1 MFAARAPVHLTHTK
15 TPKIFHFA
23 LLSAICAGSRG
34 LLVSIWPLLIYQS
47 WQNFETVSLIYLFL
61 GISGLIWTGLV
72 PVIIRWL
79 PRRWTMTF
87 GISLNIFGCLLVLTK
102 QPVLMTFGLLMDG
115 LGTITF
121 LICLN
126 AYVLDYISRIEL
138 GKNESM
144 RLAFSAI
151 CWSVGPL
158 SGVLLMN
165 WWFPAPFIFALF
177 LSVILMISFWLLRL
191 GNGKQISKSSGPAP
205 NPFAYLRRFIYQP
218 RLVSGWLFA
227 VARSCGWLVYIVYLP
242 IYCIESGLGNLV
254 GAVAL
259 SVTNLFLFF
268 SPFLLR
274 VVIKNG
280 VRISVIGSFCT
291 AALAF
296 GLAWIL
302 ADHAWWTFATLFV
315 GSCALIMLDVC
326 GSLPFLMAVKPSER
340 TEMSAVYSSFQSVS
354 GILVPAAASI
364 ILLVSPIPGIFAVTS
379 LSLGSMAFLARKLH
393 SRLGS
398 AK

>member
-1 MFAARAPVHLTHTK
+1 MRLLDRAVGWYILFIYLYIVLKAGWVISLVP
-15 TPKIFHFA
+15 
-23 LLSAICAGSRG
+23 LLS
-34 LLVSIWPLLIYQS
+34 L
-47 WQNFETVSLIYLFL
+47 
-61 GISGLIWTGLV
+61 
-72 PVIIRWL
+72 
-79 PRRWTMTF
+79 
-87 GISLNIFGCLLVLTK
+87 
-102 QPVLMTFGLLMDG
+102 
-115 LGTITF
+115 
-121 LICLN
+121 
-126 AYVLDYISRIEL
+126 
-138 GKNESM
+138 
-144 RLAFSAI
+144 
-151 CWSVGPL
+151 
-158 SGVLLMN
+158 
-165 WWFPAPFIFALF
+165 
-177 LSVILMISFWLLRL
+177 
-191 GNGKQISKSSGPAP
+191 
-205 NPFAYLRRFIYQP
+205 
-218 RLVSGWLFA
+218 
-227 VARSCGWLVYIVYLP
+227 LP
-242 IYCIESGLGNLV
+242 IYFC
-254 GAVAL
+254 
-259 SVTNLFLFF
+259 FF

-302 ADHAWWTFATLFV
+302 ADHAWWTFATLFM